1 MKTIHSVAI
10 AVVATIVLLALAGV
24 DPEMTL
30 REAILLAGM
39 VWWTLMV
46 QAVVQ
51 TLINRKTQSHEKTS
65 NPVSPHVP

>member
-1 MKTIHSVAI
+1 MKPIHNI
-10 AVVATIVLLALAGV
+10 ALGTVATLILLALAVV

-51 TLINRKTQSHEKTS
+51 AVINRTKD
-65 NPVSPHVP
+65 PIP